1 MSKSEYILA
10 IDLGTSGPKVAFVA
24 PDGRV
29 VGGASTTIATHL
41 LPDHGAEQD
50 PAEWWTAIVAAM
62 EELRA
67 EHPVPADEVI
77 AVCCT
82 TQWSGAAPVDRDGK
96 PLGRAMIWM
105 DARGAPYVKE
115 ITDGLLKIEGYGAAK
130 LWQWLRLTGGIP
142 TRSGKDSIAHILYL
156 KAERPLLYQATHKF
170 LEPKDYLNLRLTGRF
185 AASYDSITL
194 HWLTDNRDIY
204 QIDYHPRLLRLAGI
218 ERKKLPDLR
227 PSTAILGPLLPE
239 AAAAL
244 GVPAGIPVIM
254 GSPDIHSAAIGSG
267 AARDYAANLYV
278 GTSSWLTCH
287 VPYKKTD
294 LFHNMASLPAALPGR
309 YLLINEQEVAGG
321 CLHFLRDNLLYSG
334 DGLGPDAPPED
345 FYRRLNA
352 LVAAT
357 PPGSNGVLFL
367 PWLNG
372 ERTPV
377 DERTLR
383 GGFHNLGLET
393 TRADMVR
400 AVYEGVALNAR
411 WLLYYV
417 ERFIK
422 RRIAAI
428 NIAGGGAQ
436 SAVWCQIHADVLNR
450 PIHQVADP
458 LQVNTRGAGLLAA
471 LALGRLTVDEIGDA
485 VPIQQTFTPNPA
497 HRELYDDYFDCFR
510 RFYED
515 NRKAFGRMN
524 G

>member
-1 MSKSEYILA
+1 MSKREYILA

-24 PDGRV
+24 TNGRV
-29 VGGASTTIATHL
+29 VAGASTAATTHL
-41 LPDHGAEQD
+41 LPNHGAEQD
-50 PAEWWTAIVAAM
+50 PAEWWAAICDAAAD
-62 EELRA
+62 LRA
-67 EHPVPADEVI
+67 GHPGLADKAI
-77 AVCCT
+77 AICCT
-82 TQWSGAAPVDRDGK
+82 TQWSGTVPVDGAGR
-96 PLGRAMIWM
+96 PLSRAMIWL
-105 DARGAPYVKE
+105 DARGAPHVKAV
-115 ITDGLLKIEGYGAAK
+115 TGGLLKIEGYGAGK
-130 LWQWLRLTGGIP
+130 LWQWIRLTGGVP

-156 KAERPLLYQATHKF
+156 KGERPSLYAATHKF

-194 HWLTDNRDIY
+194 HWLTDNRDIH

-218 ERKKLPDLR
+218 ERQKLPDLR
-227 PSTAILGPLLPE
+227 PATAILGPLLPE
-239 AAAAL
+239 PAAAL
-244 GVPAGIPVIM
+244 GVPAGIPVVM
-254 GSPDIHSAAIGSG
+254 GTPDIHSAAIGSG
-267 AARDYAANLYV
+267 AARDYDANLYV

-321 CLHFLRDNLLYSG
+321 CLHFLRDNLLYPG
-334 DGLGPDAPPED
+334 DGLGPDAPPHD
-345 FYRRLNA
+345 FYRRLND

-383 GGFHNLGLET
+383 GAFHNLGLET
-393 TRADMVR
+393 TRADMAR

-422 RRIAAI
+422 RRIETI

-436 SAVWCQIHADVLNR
+436 SAVWNQIFADVLHR
-450 PIHQVADP
+450 PIRQVADP

-471 LALGRLTVDEIGDA
+471 LALGRLTVAQIGDV
-485 VPIQQTFTPNPA
+485 VPIRETFTPDPA
-497 HRELYDDYFDCFR
+497 HRELYDDYFDRFR
-510 RFYED
+510 RFYDD
-515 NRKAFGRMN
+515 NRKAFRTMN